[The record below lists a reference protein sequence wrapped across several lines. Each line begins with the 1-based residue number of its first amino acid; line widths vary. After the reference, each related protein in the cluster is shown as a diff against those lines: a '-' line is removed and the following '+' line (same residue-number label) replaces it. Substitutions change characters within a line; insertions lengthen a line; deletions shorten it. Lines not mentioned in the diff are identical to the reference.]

1 MEIKGSEDTHQ
12 HQTVCKGTSY
22 IPPKGMWLL
31 GLSELVFIYRTTKL
45 RLQWQLPVQAVPALR
60 LLAAKCCS
68 VVCYLRNQ
76 PMLTT
81 KYRNHT
87 IQPAQKVN
95 SVLYVTCLCNHTL
108 THNYW
113 KSTEQSS
120 SKTWYRWNKTRL
132 CALFC
137 VSWIQS
143 FLYLTYLKFILIFHS
158 HLRLRLPNRPISFR
172 IFRMTSE
179 RISYLPYACYICRP
193 S

>member
-1 MEIKGSEDTHQ
+1 VRTHISIKQYARVH
-12 HQTVCKGTSY
+12 HTSLQKACDCSDFQNSCSF
-22 IPPKGMWLL
+22 I
-31 GLSELVFIYRTTKL
+31 GLRSFW
-45 RLQWQLPVQAVPALR
+45 LQWQLPVQAVPALR

-143 FLYLTYLKFILIFHS
+143 FLYLTYLKFILIFYS
-158 HLRLRLPNRPISFR
+158 HLRLRLRLPNRPISFR

-179 RISYLPYACYICRP
+179 RISYLPHACYISRP